1 MRFVVIF
8 DSCVFYPAPLRDFV
22 MHLAI
27 TDIFAARWTEK
38 IHEEWMQSLLRDRPE
53 LSGKLERPRDF
64 MNKSIRNCL
73 VTGYEH
79 LIPSLKLPDE
89 NDRHV
94 LAAAI
99 RCGAQIIVTFNLKDF
114 PSQVLDLHGIEAM
127 HPDVFVEHQM
137 SLYQGIVINAAKN
150 HRANLKNPPKSAE
163 AYLSTLAAQGLVVT
177 ANQLRE
183 FVELI

>member
-1 MRFVVIF
+1 M
-8 DSCVFYPAPLRDFV
+8 
-22 MHLAI
+22 
-27 TDIFAARWTEK
+27 
-38 IHEEWMQSLLRDRPE
+38 
-53 LSGKLERPRDF
+53 
-64 MNKSIRNCL
+64 
-73 VTGYEH
+73 
-79 LIPSLKLPDE
+79 
-89 NDRHV
+89 

-99 RCGAQIIVTFNLKDF
+99 RSGAQIIVTFNLKDF

-137 SLYQGIVINAAKN
+137 SLYQGVVINAAKK